1 MIPKLTRYGA
11 RIAALVVLAIGALI
25 AVSAITDDPAEI
37 DAEHP
42 GQAAAE
48 QQAEAE
54 AAYEDA
60 ANTTSTTSPRPPGPT
75 SPSRPK
81 RSPNTPRTRRTA

>member
-37 DAEHP
+37 DARHP

-54 AAYEDA
+54 AALEDRRWL
-60 ANTTSTTSPRPPGPT
+60 SPQPQRRKQR
-75 SPSRPK
+75 SR
-81 RSPNTPRTRRTA
+81 RQHQV